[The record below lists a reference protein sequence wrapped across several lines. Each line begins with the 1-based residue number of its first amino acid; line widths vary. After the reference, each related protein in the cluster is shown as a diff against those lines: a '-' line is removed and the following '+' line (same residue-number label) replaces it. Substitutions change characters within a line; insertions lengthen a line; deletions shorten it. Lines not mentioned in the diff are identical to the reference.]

1 MLLEKLT
8 FADDFPINITVGNI
22 VEDPLHY
29 HLDIEFVYVLKGEV
43 QLKNGYCIYHLREG
57 DIFTNSGNEV
67 HSMRALTEDNVIAQ
81 IQISIR
87 DLSQYFPN
95 LSKACY
101 RTYSKKTTD
110 KKHDRLR
117 DLLLQILMKYEL
129 KGFNYKSECVYLMA
143 DVIKHL
149 DKYFNLFVFDK
160 NIVVGFDRGNQL
172 TVDRISRICQYIYQN
187 YANNITLQDLSEME
201 YLNSFYLSHLIKDFT
216 GMNFRDF
223 LCFARVEMSE
233 IKLLGSDKK
242 ISQVAREVGFSTTAY
257 YKKYFTKWFGH
268 SPQEHRSIY
277 LSQVKSDL
285 HPAVFNV
292 LPPNRA
298 IAAVKRAHSNYN
310 SQKEIANVITG
321 VNLDIDVDVYAKSL
335 RKFDRQITVLVTLN
349 DYRSL
354 GPGIFEA
361 LGSLAPGK
369 VVLLL
374 DEEERADELRAFR
387 SLLSGCGLPVEV
399 RKGPVPE
406 PASGSAA
413 LDSIAYPLYLLRKYS
428 EKDAP
433 AQSEVF
439 LRDTSDS
446 MGRILRGQQAL
457 LTGAGIKK
465 PSYFAYA
472 ALSRIKGDVIVQGNQ
487 YCVVRSTRGE
497 TPTYVVLA
505 FNYNDS
511 VHDICRHASEP
522 ADVRNAINNF
532 RDELNLSVSFNLK
545 PGAYSVMK
553 YSMSRENNIFAYLSA
568 LDFQSETIDRFCAPG
583 NFLSGWPM
591 LETYQED
598 VRTVLNVNFSIKGPG
613 FQIAVIQS
621 QSAAPYVPRE
631 TSDSAR

>member
-29 HLDIEFVYVLKGEV
+29 HLDIEFVYVLKGEI

-67 HSMRALTEDNVIAQ
+67 HSMKALTEDNIIAQ

-101 RTYSKKTTD
+101 RTYSKKPTD

-242 ISQVAREVGFSTTAY
+242 VSQIAREVGFSTTAY

-268 SPQEHRSIY
+268 SPQEHRGIY

-285 HPAVFNV
+285 HPAVFNE

-310 SQKEIANVITG
+310 SQKEMSNVITG
-321 VNLDIDVDVYAKSL
+321 VNLDISVDVHTKPL
-335 RKFDRQITVLVTLN
+335 RTFDRRLTVVVTRN
-349 DYRSL
+349 DYRAL

-361 LGSLAPGK
+361 LVNLTPGK
-369 VVLLL
+369 VILLR
-374 DEEERADELRAFR
+374 DEDSTMGELREIR
-387 SLLSGCGLPVEV
+387 SLLSGCGLSVEIQSETAV
-399 RKGPVPE
+399 ERGTG
-406 PASGSAA
+406 AAA
-413 LDSIAYPLYLLRKYS
+413 LDSIAYPLYLFRKYG

-433 AQSEVF
+433 TQMEVF
-439 LRDTSDS
+439 LRDSGDAK
-446 MGRILRGQQAL
+446 GRILRGQRAL
-457 LTGAGIKK
+457 LTGNGIKK

-472 ALSRIKGDVIVQGNQ
+472 ALSKVKGNVIVQGNQ
-487 YCVVRSTRGE
+487 YCVVRNVRGE
-497 TPTYVVLA
+497 APVYVVFA
-505 FNYNDS
+505 YNYNDA
-511 VHDICRHASEP
+511 VHDVCRRATEPSE
-522 ADVRNAINNF
+522 VRNAINNF

-545 PGAYSVMK
+545 PGTYSVLK
-553 YSMSRENNIFAYLSA
+553 YSMNRENNIFAYMSA
-568 LDFQSETIDRFCAPG
+568 LDFRDAVLERFYAPG
-583 NFLSGWPM
+583 NLLSGWPV
-591 LETYQED
+591 LETYIED

-613 FQIAVIQS
+613 IQMAVIQPHGGRYS
-621 QSAAPYVPRE
+621 LRDAVEQ
-631 TSDSAR
+631 